1 MSITLRHRTYLLLT
15 NEPPRSPHSLA
26 VNGSITGLII
36 INVLAVILQSVPDL
50 NQQYSLWFRMIEL
63 ISAQIFTAE

>member
-36 INVLAVILQSVPDL
+36 NVLAVILQSVPDL
-50 NQQYSLWFRMIEL
+50 NQQYSL
-63 ISAQIFTAE
+63 